1 MPGWGFTP
9 PDWHCD
15 PHRLGRPAPSQ
26 GRPLS
31 FASRIRQAHVHN
43 APRRQT
49 PRVKGLAVFLNGVA
63 RCGRVC
69 AGCRIRLIDVANV
82 WLRLA
87 DQAEKNSHLDLVYE
101 TPERPAVLR
110 Q

>member
-1 MPGWGFTP
+1 
-9 PDWHCD
+9 
-15 PHRLGRPAPSQ
+15 
-26 GRPLS
+26 
-31 FASRIRQAHVHN
+31 
-43 APRRQT
+43 
-49 PRVKGLAVFLNGVA
+49 
-63 RCGRVC
+63 VC